1 MVGDR
6 FLATVC
12 HYRFHASRT
21 AALFQMIFGFLAT
34 CRDFH
39 CELDV
44 CASQP
49 GENQL
54 ICATMAECGVVAKT
68 YVIYT
73 TVRTGLSPPSSEGII
88 ATLARLYK
96 AMKSIKNKSQRNQG
110 LPDGNLLTN
119 GVSPAALSPYRQVST
134 GTVLPRYDAPIIL
147 HAEVVSPPATAT
159 LMS

>member
-1 MVGDR
+1 MDR
-6 FLATVC
+6 RKSTDLRHHGGMWRRRQDVCDLHNSPNGAFATVI
-12 HYRFHASRT
+12 R
-21 AALFQMIFGFLAT
+21 
-34 CRDFH
+34 
-39 CELDV
+39 
-44 CASQP
+44 
-49 GENQL
+49 
-54 ICATMAECGVVAKT
+54 
-68 YVIYT
+68 
-73 TVRTGLSPPSSEGII
+73 GII